1 MRETDAA
8 DLARAV
14 RSAADY
20 RPDPDR
26 PPVELRLPFR
36 GPWATVRTPAER
48 VPSHG
53 THFGGQ
59 TFAFDFVA
67 VDPRRRTASVRD
79 WRTMLATEPVDRFVG
94 FGMPVLAPADSR
106 VVAVHDGEADH
117 EARRSPLLLLPY
129 ALSQGARLRRGIE
142 AIAGNHVILA
152 IEGQAGYVL
161 LAHLARGSVSVAAG
175 ARLVSGDQVGTCGNS
190 GNSTQP
196 HLHVQAMDSS
206 SLPDSRGL
214 AVVFLEYDV
223 AQSTGADRV
232 SRGIPRRREVVE
244 PVQSG
249 PRPLRRR
256 PGP

>member
-1 MRETDAA
+1 MRDTDVA
-8 DLARAV
+8 DLATAV

-36 GPWATVRTPAER
+36 GPWVTVRTPSER

-79 WRTMLATEPVDRFVG
+79 WRTFLATEPVDRFVG
-94 FGMPVLAPADSR
+94 FGMPVLAPVDSR
-106 VVAVHDGEADH
+106 VVAVHDGEPDH
-117 EARRSPLLLLPY
+117 VARRSPLLLIPY
-129 ALSQGARLRRGIE
+129 ALTQGARLQEGVH
-142 AIAGNHVILA
+142 AITGNHVMLEL
-152 IEGQAGYVL
+152 EGQAVYIL
-161 LAHLARGSVSVAAG
+161 LAHLRRGSVGVAPGDRVRAG
-175 ARLVSGDQVGTCGNS
+175 AQVGSCGNS

-206 SLPDSRGL
+206 FLPDSRGL
-214 AVVFLEYDV
+214 SVVFLEYALRHAD
-223 AQSTGADRV
+223 GADRV

-244 PVQSG
+244 PVSS
-249 PRPLRRR
+249 
-256 PGP
+256 